1 MNDAS
6 LRAQIDSDKAKREK
20 YKRVLMSIQL
30 LRLDSDIDDIIKEN
44 SMLKKEYESNPL
56 NQNGMAPKLVD
67 EDVFKRNGFEG
78 YAFELPAPI
87 NQWFIEYVQNV
98 RIIKW
103 VKK

>member
-44 SMLKKEYESNPL
+44 SMLKRNMNPIL
-56 NQNGMAPKLVD
+56 
-67 EDVFKRNGFEG
+67 
-78 YAFELPAPI
+78 
-87 NQWFIEYVQNV
+87 
-98 RIIKW
+98 
-103 VKK
+103 